1 MSIYTSVVRFWNTLL
16 GSHWDHVLT
25 KGEEHP
31 AWEVEEQNNLRAF
44 KLRQAPGAEPVVHP
58 MDDLWKFP
66 SSLKKAG
73 LPVSQRIF
81 LGLTMSEACGS
92 KQQKVAHG

>member
-1 MSIYTSVVRFWNTLL
+1 
-16 GSHWDHVLT
+16 
-25 KGEEHP
+25 
-31 AWEVEEQNNLRAF
+31 
-44 KLRQAPGAEPVVHP
+44 

-73 LPVSQRIF
+73 LTVSQRIF

-92 KQQKVAHG
+92 KQSKRWPMVDVVVSAMNSSPGINIPGPMAECYPPTGLSWDFMGLAVG